1 MGRTVE
7 AEYMAEQNV
16 LKLAE
21 PLSGISDHEKVEV
34 EIRQVPAGL
43 GQPWL
48 KLAGSLN
55 DEDGRTLAKSV
66 REAFGRDEIEV

>member
-1 MGRTVE
+1 MGRRIE
-7 AEYMAEQNV
+7 AEYLADQNI

-21 PLSGISDHEKVEV
+21 PLSGIGDHEKVEV
-34 EIRQVPAGL
+34 EIRQVSAGR
-43 GQPWL
+43 GQSWL
-48 KLAGSLN
+48 KLAGSLS